1 MHELDGDDALL
12 EGWHDE
18 PHVEHGLVELLLV
31 ADDVSHLLT
40 RDVWSGWLDHA
51 GYTEDVYSYTKVK
64 DGLPEVDSL
73 LRFDLL
79 KFNYELIQEV
89 VK

>member
-1 MHELDGDDALL
+1 MID
-12 EGWHDE
+12 
-18 PHVEHGLVELLLV
+18 
-31 ADDVSHLLT
+31 
-40 RDVWSGWLDHA
+40 
-51 GYTEDVYSYTKVK
+51 K

-89 VK
+89 VNNNV

>member
-1 MHELDGDDALL
+1 MID
-12 EGWHDE
+12 
-18 PHVEHGLVELLLV
+18 
-31 ADDVSHLLT
+31 
-40 RDVWSGWLDHA
+40 
-51 GYTEDVYSYTKVK
+51 K

-89 VK
+89 VNNVRSQGSF